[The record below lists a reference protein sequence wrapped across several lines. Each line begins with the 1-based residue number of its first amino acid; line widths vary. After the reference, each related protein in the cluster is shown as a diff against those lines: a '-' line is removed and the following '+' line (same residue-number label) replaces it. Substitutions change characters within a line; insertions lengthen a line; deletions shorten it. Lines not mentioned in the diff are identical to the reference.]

1 MLLLGS
7 SSLGEK
13 AYSHGRCSILSI
25 PKTDKFTLT
34 THYWL
39 KNELDK
45 KPNLTLL
52 DQMKKY
58 DYAYHKANSKLIINQ
73 ENKEAKDVI

>member
-1 MLLLGS
+1 MISDSCGAITLFETVKAKNMILLGS

-25 PKTDKFTLT
+25 PKTDKFSLT

-52 DQMKKY
+52 D
-58 DYAYHKANSKLIINQ
+58 
-73 ENKEAKDVI
+73 

>member
-25 PKTDKFTLT
+25 SKTDRFSLT

-45 KPNLTLL
+45 RPTLT
-52 DQMKKY
+52 
-58 DYAYHKANSKLIINQ
+58 I
-73 ENKEAKDVI
+73 

>member
-1 MLLLGS
+1 MFLGS

-13 AYSHGRCSILSI
+13 AYSHGRCPVLSI
-25 PKTDKFTLT
+25 SKTDRFSLT

-45 KPNLTLL
+45 KPALTLE
-52 DQMKKY
+52 D
-58 DYAYHKANSKLIINQ
+58 
-73 ENKEAKDVI
+73 